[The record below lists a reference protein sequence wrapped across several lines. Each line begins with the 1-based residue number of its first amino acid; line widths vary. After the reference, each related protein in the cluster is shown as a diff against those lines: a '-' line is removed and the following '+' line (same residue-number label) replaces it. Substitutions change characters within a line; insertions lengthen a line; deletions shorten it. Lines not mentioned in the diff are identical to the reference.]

1 MGNFDIL
8 AQRLKTL
15 RADMSMTQKEFSEK
29 VGFTQATLSAYENG
43 QKKPSLD
50 IIMDIA
56 KHCNVS
62 IDWLCGLREEK
73 GGKPEIKTYRDVAV
87 RILELLT
94 ANMFPF
100 DFELKTYTVDDT
112 DYELALPGDTICHYE
127 WALALPNEDRLLG
140 FVSTYKELNDLY
152 INGRIK
158 QDVIDTWL
166 NGALEELKTIP
177 IVIPSE
183 EFDEEHSNILDDPPQ
198 S

>member
-1 MGNFDIL
+1 MGDFTIL
-8 AQRLKTL
+8 AIRIKEL
-15 RADMSMTQKEFSEK
+15 RSSMNMTQKEFSTF
-29 VGFTQATLSAYENG
+29 VGCTAATLSAYENG
-43 QKKPSLD
+43 SKSPSLE
-50 IIMDIA
+50 IIKGIA
-56 KHCNVS
+56 EKCNVS
-62 IDWLCGLREEK
+62 IDWLCGLSEEK

-140 FVSTYKELNDLY
+140 FVRTYKELNDLY